1 MDPLPPDTKAPRDT
15 SSSPRDTTSSPRAL
29 EAEARFRQLLADN
42 DLPEPDEVEHRPGEL
57 LFLYHDR
64 RLAVV
69 VELAQSSSSSS

>member
-1 MDPLPPDTKAPRDT
+1 MDPPLPAHAQRHVDPH
-15 SSSPRDTTSSPRAL
+15 

-64 RLAVV
+64 KLAVV
-69 VELAQSSSSSS
+69 VELSAQSSSSSS